1 MPHAER
7 RVEEWRLST
16 GALRALGWTAVPV
29 VGGATW
35 LAGLPGLAGAAAGL
49 ALVTVLFAGAAALL
63 AMVVDRS
70 PTTALT
76 VLVMGLG
83 VRLLAYVAVLTALD
97 AQGWVHR
104 PSLAAA
110 TGLGVAITLAYELRL
125 LARMPRLF
133 WIDADTDRPR
143 AVPNATRSQLL

>member
-1 MPHAER
+1 VRPETGSD
-7 RVEEWRLST
+7 EWRLAV
-16 GALRALGWTAVPV
+16 GALRALALAAIPV
-29 VGGATW
+29 VGGAA
-35 LAGLPGLAGAAAGL
+35 LYAGRPGVAGAGAGL
-49 ALVTVLFAGAAALL
+49 ALVALLFAGAAALL
-63 AMVVDRS
+63 ALVAHRG

-110 TGLGVAITLAYELRL
+110 TGLGIAITLAHELRL

-143 AVPNATRSQLL
+143 AVSNATRSQPL